1 MISFSKKQS
10 TQTVLWGLGL
20 LVVLTAAQFFSS
32 LLLRMTPMTFGR
44 AGDYAVFLANGQ
56 VYFGSLVRE
65 TEQAVT
71 ITDIYYLKSARPLV
85 TQDELQTQADTSLV
99 KLGNELHGPEDRMEI
114 NRAQVLFL
122 EKLRPDGTVAKAISQ
137 YRSQREQAK

>member
-1 MISFSKKQS
+1 MFSLQKKQS
-10 TQTVLWGLGL
+10 TQTVLFGIAF
-20 LVVLTAAQFFSS
+20 LVILTAAQFFSS
-32 LLLRMTPMTFGR
+32 LLLRITPVTFGR
-44 AGDYAVFLANGQ
+44 AGDYAVFLVNGQ

-65 TEQAVT
+65 TQQSLVM
-71 ITDIYYLKSARPLV
+71 TDIYYLKSARPLV
-85 TQDELQTQADTSLV
+85 TQDDLEVQTDTSLV